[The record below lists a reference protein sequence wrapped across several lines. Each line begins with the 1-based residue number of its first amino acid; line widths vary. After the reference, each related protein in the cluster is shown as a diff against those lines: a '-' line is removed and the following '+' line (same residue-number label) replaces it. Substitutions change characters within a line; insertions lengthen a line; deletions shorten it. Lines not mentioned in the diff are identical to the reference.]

1 MLNMKKLLVV
11 LSLCL
16 GVSTFISVETVAQN
30 VLDGVYVKEHYPT
43 RKVVPYTHLREA
55 DVMWATRIWRKLD
68 LREKIN
74 HPLYFPT
81 EPIKNRRSLTQV
93 IIEAVREGSLTAYD
107 PLDDEFTMTL
117 TKAEIE
123 RKLSFIDTLYIEDPE
138 PPYELTMQVV
148 EEEFD
153 PANVKEIRLKED
165 WFFDRQKSILDV
177 RIVGIQPVTDNIDR
191 STGEIRGKEPMF
203 WVYFPEARNIFASAE
218 VFNRQNDAER
228 STLEDIF
235 WKRMF
240 GSYIYKEKN
249 VYDRLV
255 SDYMLNGIDQ
265 LLEAEKIKEE
275 IFILEH
281 DLWEY

>member
-1 MLNMKKLLVV
+1 MKKLLIILVV
-11 LSLCL
+11 MLGAIGASVTDLS
-16 GVSTFISVETVAQN
+16 AQN

-43 RKVVPYTHLREA
+43 RKVIPYTHLREA

-74 HPLYFPT
+74 QPLYYPT
-81 EPIKNRRSLTQV
+81 EAIKNRRSLTQV
-93 IIEAVREGSLTAYD
+93 ILEAVKEGSLTAYEA
-107 PLDDEFTMTL
+107 LDDEFTMTL

-123 RKLSFIDTLYIEDPE
+123 RKLNFIDTLYIEDPE
-138 PPYELTMQVV
+138 PPYEMKMQVV
-148 EEEFD
+148 DEPFD
-153 PANVKEIRLKED
+153 PSNVKEFRLKED

-177 RIVGIQPVTDNIDR
+177 RIIGIQPVADNIDR
-191 STGEIRGKEPMF
+191 TTGEIRGKEPMF

-228 STLEDIF
+228 RTLEDIF

-249 VYDRLV
+249 VYDRQI

-265 LLEAEKIKEE
+265 LLEAEKIKEQ

>member
-1 MLNMKKLLVV
+1 MKTVVIAFALV
-11 LSLCL
+11 LSSGLFMSSDSY
-16 GVSTFISVETVAQN
+16 GQN

-74 HPLYFPT
+74 HPLYYPT
-81 EPIKNRRSLTQV
+81 EAIKNRRSLAQV
-93 IIEAVREGSLTAYD
+93 IVEAVQEGSLTAYD
-107 PLDDEFTMTL
+107 PLDDEFTITL

-123 RKLSFIDTLYIEDPE
+123 RKLSYVDTQYIESPD
-138 PPYELTMQVV
+138 PPYDLVMTVIP
-148 EEEFD
+148 EEFD
-153 PANVKEIRLKED
+153 PSTVKEFRVKED
-165 WFFDRQKSILDV
+165 WFFDRQRSVLDV
-177 RIVGIQPVTDNIDR
+177 RIIGIQPVAEKIDKT
-191 STGEIRGKEPMF
+191 TGEVRGTEPMF

-228 STLEDIF
+228 KTMEDIF

-249 VYDRLV
+249 VYDR
-255 SDYMLNGIDQ
+255 SIGEYMLNGLDQ
-265 LLEAEKIKEE
+265 LLEAERIKEN

>member
-1 MLNMKKLLVV
+1 MKKRLVI
-11 LSLCL
+11 LSVIVAFVTTLTIE
-16 GVSTFISVETVAQN
+16 GVAQN

-43 RKVVPYTHLREA
+43 RKVIPYTHLREA
-55 DVMWATRIWRKLD
+55 DVMWSTRIWRKLD

-74 HPLYFPT
+74 QPLYYPT
-81 EPIKNRRSLTQV
+81 ESIKNRRSLTQV
-93 IIEAVREGSLTAYD
+93 MIEAVREGSLTAYD

-123 RKLSFIDTLYIEDPE
+123 RKLMFIDTLYIESPD
-138 PPYELTMQVV
+138 PPYELQMQVV
-148 EEEFD
+148 EEPFN

-177 RIVGIQPVTDNIDR
+177 RIIGIQPVADNIDR
-191 STGEIRGKEPMF
+191 TTGEVRGKEPMF

-228 STLEDIF
+228 RTMEDIF

-249 VYDRLV
+249 VYDRLI

-265 LLEAEKIKEE
+265 LLEAEKIKEQ

>member
-1 MLNMKKLLVV
+1 MKKFLVIV
-11 LSLCL
+11 TLAVGFL
-16 GVSTFISVETVAQN
+16 TVGIGEMIAQN

-43 RKVVPYTHLREA
+43 RKVIPYTHLREA

-74 HPLYFPT
+74 HPLYYPT

-123 RKLSFIDTLYIEDPE
+123 RKLSFIDTQYIESPD
-138 PPYELTMQVV
+138 PPYDLQMTVI
-148 EEEFD
+148 EEDFD
-153 PANVKEIRLKED
+153 PATVKEFRLKED

-177 RIVGIQPVTDNIDR
+177 RIIGIQPVADNIYR
-191 STGEIRGKEPMF
+191 TTGEIRGKEPMF

-228 STLEDIF
+228 RTLEDIF

-249 VYDRLV
+249 VYDRQI

-265 LLEAEKIKEE
+265 LLEAEAIKEE

>member
-1 MLNMKKLLVV
+1 MKIMKKLLVILV
-11 LSLCL
+11 VIL
-16 GVSTFISVETVAQN
+16 GFTGFSVTETVAQN

-55 DVMWATRIWRKLD
+55 DVMWSTRIWRKLD

-74 HPLYFPT
+74 HPLFYPT
-81 EPIKNRRSLTQV
+81 EAIKNRRSLTQV

-123 RKLSFIDTLYIEDPE
+123 RKLSYIDTLYIEDPE
-138 PPYELTMQVV
+138 PPYDLKMQVV
-148 EEEFD
+148 EEDFD
-153 PANVKEIRLKED
+153 PSTVKEMRLKED

-177 RIVGIQPVTDNIDR
+177 RIVGIQPVQDNIDR

-228 STLEDIF
+228 RTLEDIF

-240 GSYIYKEKN
+240 GSYVYKEKN
-249 VYDRLV
+249 VYDRQI
-255 SDYMLNGIDQ
+255 SDYMINGLDQ
-265 LLEAEKIKEE
+265 LLEAEKIKEG
-275 IFILEH
+275 IFELEH

>member
-1 MLNMKKLLVV
+1 MKKLLVV
-11 LSLCL
+11 LSLCM

-55 DVMWATRIWRKLD
+55 DVMWSTRIWRKLD

-148 EEEFD
+148 EEDFD

-177 RIVGIQPVTDNIDR
+177 RIIGIQPVTDNIDR

-228 STLEDIF
+228 RTLEDIF

>member
-1 MLNMKKLLVV
+1 MKKLIITFAVV
-11 LSLCL
+11 LSA
-16 GVSTFISVETVAQN
+16 GFSAEIQAQN

-43 RKVVPYTHLREA
+43 RKVIPYTHLREA

-68 LREKIN
+68 MREKIN
-74 HPLYFPT
+74 HPLYYPT
-81 EPIKNRRSLTQV
+81 EAIKNRRSLAQV
-93 IIEAVREGSLTAYD
+93 IVEAVREGSLTAYD
-107 PLDDEFTMTL
+107 ALDDEFTITL

-123 RKLSFIDTLYIEDPE
+123 RKLSYVDTQYIESPD
-138 PPYELTMQVV
+138 PPYDLVMTLIP
-148 EEEFD
+148 EEFD
-153 PANVKEIRLKED
+153 PATVKEFRVKED
-165 WFFDRQKSILDV
+165 WFFDRQRSVLDV
-177 RIVGIQPVTDNIDR
+177 RIIGIQPVAENKDKQ
-191 STGEIRGKEPMF
+191 TGEVRGTEPMF

-228 STLEDIF
+228 KTLEDIF

-249 VYDRLV
+249 VYDR
-255 SDYMLNGIDQ
+255 SIADYMLNTLDQ
-265 LLEAEKIKEE
+265 LLEAEKIKEN

>member
-1 MLNMKKLLVV
+1 MKKFTAIVFV
-11 LSLCL
+11 AFVSVCIETT
-16 GVSTFISVETVAQN
+16 GVMAQN

-43 RKVVPYTHLREA
+43 RKVIPYTHLREA
-55 DVMWATRIWRKLD
+55 DVMWATRIWRKID

-74 HPLYFPT
+74 HPLYYPT
-81 EPIKNRRSLTQV
+81 QAIKNRRSLAQV
-93 IIEAVREGSLTAYD
+93 ILEAVSEGSLTAYEA
-107 PLDDEFTMTL
+107 LDDEFTVTL

-123 RKLSFIDTLYIEDPE
+123 RQLQFVDTLYIENPE
-138 PPYELTMQVV
+138 PPYDLQMQVV
-148 EEEFD
+148 NEPFD
-153 PANVKEIRLKED
+153 PSTIKEFRLKED
-165 WFFDRQKSILDV
+165 WFFDRQKSIMDV
-177 RIVGIQPVTDNIDR
+177 RIIGIQPVKDNIDR
-191 STGEIRGKEPMF
+191 QTGEYRGKEPMF

-228 STLEDIF
+228 RTIDDIF

-249 VYDRLV
+249 VYDRQI

-265 LLEAEKIKEE
+265 LLEAERIKEE

>member
-1 MLNMKKLLVV
+1 MKKILVISSVV
-11 LSLCL
+11 LGIVMALHFE
-16 GVSTFISVETVAQN
+16 GVSQN

-43 RKVVPYTHLREA
+43 RKVIPYTHLREA
-55 DVMWATRIWRKLD
+55 DVMWSTRIWRKLD

-74 HPLYFPT
+74 QPLYYPT
-81 EPIKNRRSLTQV
+81 QPIKNRRSLTQV

-123 RKLSFIDTLYIEDPE
+123 RKLSFIDTQFIESPD
-138 PPYELTMQVV
+138 PPYDLQMTVI

-177 RIVGIQPVTDNIDR
+177 RIIGIQPVADNIDR
-191 STGEIRGKEPMF
+191 TTGEVRGKEPMF

-228 STLEDIF
+228 RTMEDVF

-249 VYDRLV
+249 VYDRLI

-265 LLEAEKIKEE
+265 LLEAEKIKDQ

>member
-1 MLNMKKLLVV
+1 MKTVVIAFALV
-11 LSLCL
+11 LSSGL
-16 GVSTFISVETVAQN
+16 FMISDSYGQN

-74 HPLYFPT
+74 HPFYYPT
-81 EPIKNRRSLTQV
+81 EAIKNRRSLAQV
-93 IIEAVREGSLTAYD
+93 IVEAVQEGSLTAYD
-107 PLDDEFTMTL
+107 PLDDEFTITL

-123 RKLSFIDTLYIEDPE
+123 RKLSYVDTQYIESPD
-138 PPYELTMQVV
+138 PPYDLVMTVIP
-148 EEEFD
+148 EEFD
-153 PANVKEIRLKED
+153 PSTVKEFRVKED
-165 WFFDRQKSILDV
+165 WFFDRQRSVLDV
-177 RIVGIQPVTDNIDR
+177 RIIGIQPVAEKIDKT
-191 STGEIRGKEPMF
+191 TGEVRGTEPMF

-228 STLEDIF
+228 KTMEDIF

-249 VYDRLV
+249 VYDR
-255 SDYMLNGIDQ
+255 SIGEYMLNGLDQ
-265 LLEAEKIKEE
+265 LLEAERIKEN

>member
-1 MLNMKKLLVV
+1 MKKLLISLTLAIGV
-11 LSLCL
+11 LSIDITA
-16 GVSTFISVETVAQN
+16 VYAQN

-43 RKVVPYTHLREA
+43 RKVIPYTHLREA

-74 HPLYFPT
+74 HPLYYPI

-93 IIEAVREGSLTAYD
+93 ILEAVREGSLTAYD

-123 RKLSFIDTLYIEDPE
+123 RKLSFIDTQYIENPE
-138 PPYELTMQVV
+138 PPYDLQMTVI
-148 EEEFD
+148 EEEFQ
-153 PANVKEIRLKED
+153 PKNVKEFRLKED
-165 WFFDRQKSILDV
+165 WFFDRQKSVLEV
-177 RIVGIQPVTDNIDR
+177 RIIGIQPVADNIDR
-191 STGEIRGKEPMF
+191 TTGEVRGKEPMF

-228 STLEDIF
+228 RTLEDIF

-240 GSYIYKEKN
+240 GSYVYKEKN
-249 VYDRLV
+249 VYDRQI

-265 LLEAEKIKEE
+265 LLEAERIKEE

>member
-1 MLNMKKLLVV
+1 MKKFTAIVFV
-11 LSLCL
+11 AFVSVCIETT
-16 GVSTFISVETVAQN
+16 GVMAQN

-43 RKVVPYTHLREA
+43 RKVIPYTHLREA
-55 DVMWATRIWRKLD
+55 DVMWATRIWRKID

-74 HPLYFPT
+74 HPLYYPT
-81 EPIKNRRSLTQV
+81 QAIKNRRSLAQV
-93 IIEAVREGSLTAYD
+93 ILEAVSEGSLTAYEA
-107 PLDDEFTMTL
+107 LDDEFTVTL

-123 RKLSFIDTLYIEDPE
+123 RQLQFVDTLYIENPE
-138 PPYELTMQVV
+138 PPYDLQMQVV
-148 EEEFD
+148 NEPFD
-153 PANVKEIRLKED
+153 PSTIKEFRLKED
-165 WFFDRQKSILDV
+165 WFFDRQKSIMDV
-177 RIVGIQPVTDNIDR
+177 RIIGIQPVKDNIDR
-191 STGEIRGKEPMF
+191 QTGEYRGKEPMF

-228 STLEDIF
+228 RTIEDIF

-249 VYDRLV
+249 VYDRQI

-265 LLEAEKIKEE
+265 LLEAERIKEE

>member
-1 MLNMKKLLVV
+1 MKTIVIAVSVLLGVV
-11 LSLCL
+11 L
-16 GVSTFISVETVAQN
+16 VSENHVKAQN

-74 HPLYFPT
+74 HPLYYPT
-81 EPIKNRRSLTQV
+81 EAIKNRRSLAQV
-93 IIEAVREGSLTAYD
+93 IVEAVQEGSLTAYD
-107 PLDDEFTMTL
+107 PLDDEFTITL

-123 RKLSFIDTLYIEDPE
+123 RKLSYVDTQYIESPD
-138 PPYELTMQVV
+138 PPYDLVMNVIP
-148 EEEFD
+148 EEFD
-153 PANVKEIRLKED
+153 PSTVKEFRVKED
-165 WFFDRQKSILDV
+165 WFFDRQRSVLDV
-177 RIVGIQPVTDNIDR
+177 RIIGIQPVTEKIDKT
-191 STGEIRGKEPMF
+191 TGEVRGTEPMF

-228 STLEDIF
+228 KTMEDIF

-249 VYDRLV
+249 VYDR
-255 SDYMLNGIDQ
+255 SIGEYMLNGLDQ
-265 LLEAEKIKEE
+265 LLEAERIKEN

>member
-1 MLNMKKLLVV
+1 MKKLLVIF
-11 LSLCL
+11 LSIL
-16 GVSTFISVETVAQN
+16 ISVSVSPVVGVAQN

-43 RKVVPYTHLREA
+43 RKVIPYTHLREA

-74 HPLYFPT
+74 QPLYYPT
-81 EPIKNRRSLTQV
+81 ESIKNRRSLTQV
-93 IIEAVREGSLTAYD
+93 ILEAVREGSLTAYD

-123 RKLSFIDTLYIEDPE
+123 RKLLFIDTLYIESPD
-138 PPYELTMQVV
+138 PPYDLQMQVV
-148 EEEFD
+148 EEPFQS
-153 PANVKEIRLKED
+153 ANVKEIRLKED

-177 RIVGIQPVTDNIDR
+177 RIIGIQPVADNIDR
-191 STGEIRGKEPMF
+191 TTGELRGKEPMF
-203 WVYFPEARNIFASAE
+203 WIYFPEARNIFASAE

-228 STLEDIF
+228 RTMEDIF

-249 VYDRLV
+249 VYDRQI

-265 LLEAEKIKEE
+265 LLEAEKIKED
-275 IFILEH
+275 IFVLEH